1 MVAGKRS
8 YTAIGVGFT
17 GGTLAAG
24 IGCCAAVGAIFV
36 RDVTVGIGLTG
47 STPVTGVVS
56 GTAVSTAHRR
66 DGTFGTNG
74 TGIVVT
80 AAGRPS
86 NFVFSGTVG

>member
-47 STPVTGVVS
+47 STAVTGVVS

-80 AAGRPS
+80 AAGRP
-86 NFVFSGTVG
+86 